1 MAYFVRTLLLLFI
14 AQQAS
19 AQADVACWSSSVG
32 FSRAEYPFCKR
43 LSPEYCLHWRVDAGF
58 VTFAI
63 AVAGKYKMVGLGISN
78 SGGMMGA
85 DIMILKK
92 QESITAGS
100 TWQIGDYFSTEE
112 EAPVLDE
119 QQDYNLLSITQ
130 NSLLTTAVVRRAL
143 DTCDMA
149 DIQVFNDTDQTI
161 IWAYAEAFGYHGQTR
176 GQLPLRLNPATY
188 NTTLNVTGAGSN
200 LGNLTEY
207 TYRLGQTFQ
216 DPADLAQLPLS
227 VHTYRVPA
235 ATTTYTCTGL
245 PLPDDGTK
253 KHIIRYEPVVT
264 SPLVHHMILYAC
276 SKAPA
281 RLNTPLVCNEVP
293 EDCSYPIAFYGPG
306 SGPFNLPAEAGL
318 PFGGPGG
325 VSYVML
331 QIHYNNPTG
340 LRNAVDSSGITVHYT
355 QQLRPFDMGVLTLGS
370 YDINVP
376 PGQSNFSVPAN
387 ACPSACTSRLT
398 HSLTLT
404 YNFLHMHQTGSAII
418 TRHVRNGSAIQPL
431 GYKNWYDFDAQGAS
445 QVLPESRTLMPGDT
459 LVTTC
464 TYNTEGRTNVTRFGL
479 SSQDEMCYNFLNY
492 YPAAA
497 HASECIQD
505 NDVPALATCAFNTAP
520 HQQLAALTATLA
532 AALAASLPPSS
543 PLNTST
549 MAAQLAA
556 AIPTDRLTYA
566 MFLGVQALNITGSS
580 AGQLPSQ
587 AAAQAAA
594 EAAVRAALSQ
604 ALAASP
610 ALNTTLGGSG
620 LSLQALVA
628 ALNVSQVM
636 DTLPLVTVGPGDVS
650 FRPYT
655 RPCLL
660 LAPPPS
666 PVYHTGPAAA
676 AIVCTVLGLTVLGT
690 FLWFQYARKEDP
702 ERLQLLDELRQTMM
716 QEASANP
723 DALTEEAL
731 RAKLEEV
738 ARQKIA
744 AMTESSAPLTP
755 DARSQ
760 GTAYWRV

>member
-1 MAYFVRTLLLLFI
+1 
-14 AQQAS
+14 
-19 AQADVACWSSSVG
+19 
-32 FSRAEYPFCKR
+32 
-43 LSPEYCLHWRVDAGF
+43 
-58 VTFAI
+58 
-63 AVAGKYKMVGLGISN
+63 MVGLGISN

-207 TYRLGQTFQ
+207 TYRLGQTSQ
-216 DPADLAQLPLS
+216 
-227 VHTYRVPA
+227 
-235 ATTTYTCTGL
+235 
-245 PLPDDGTK
+245 
-253 KHIIRYEPVVT
+253 
-264 SPLVHHMILYAC
+264 YAC

-376 PGQSNFSVPAN
+376 PGRSNFSVPAN

-404 YNFLHMHQTGSAII
+404 YNFLHMHQTGSAIV

-445 QVLPESRTLMPGDT
+445 QVLPESRTLMAGDT

-464 TYNTEGRTNVTRFGL
+464 TYNTESRTNVTSFGL

-497 HASECIQD
+497 HASE
-505 NDVPALATCAFNTAP
+505 
-520 HQQLAALTATLA
+520 
-532 AALAASLPPSS
+532 
-543 PLNTST
+543 
-549 MAAQLAA
+549 
-556 AIPTDRLTYA
+556 
-566 MFLGVQALNITGSS
+566 
-580 AGQLPSQ
+580 
-587 AAAQAAA
+587 
-594 EAAVRAALSQ
+594 
-604 ALAASP
+604 
-610 ALNTTLGGSG
+610 
-620 LSLQALVA
+620 
-628 ALNVSQVM
+628 
-636 DTLPLVTVGPGDVS
+636 
-650 FRPYT
+650 
-655 RPCLL
+655 
-660 LAPPPS
+660 
-666 PVYHTGPAAA
+666 
-676 AIVCTVLGLTVLGT
+676 
-690 FLWFQYARKEDP
+690 W
-702 ERLQLLDELRQTMM
+702 
-716 QEASANP
+716 
-723 DALTEEAL
+723 
-731 RAKLEEV
+731 
-738 ARQKIA
+738 
-744 AMTESSAPLTP
+744 
-755 DARSQ
+755 
-760 GTAYWRV
+760 